1 MTTRRWNVRG
11 VAAGV
16 LLAGALSFSA
26 GAQRGTT
33 GGEWPYYAGDAGS
46 TKYSPLDQI
55 TAANVKNL
63 QIAWRWKSDNFGPK
77 PDPYLQ
83 STPLAVKGVLYTT
96 AGTRRDVVAI
106 DGKSGETLW
115 MFRAD
120 EGERGDQSPIRAP
133 SGRGLAYWTDGK
145 EERILHVTLG
155 YRLVALNAKTGQL
168 IASFGRNGYV
178 DLKEG
183 MSGPVP
189 PDGFV
194 GYNSPGLV
202 IGDLVVIGA
211 AFSTKSVDTPAQGS
225 VRAFDVRTGRRRWI
239 FHTIPRR
246 DDPATQTWEDGSLEY
261 ASNAGVWAPMSADL
275 ELGYIYVP
283 TETASVDV
291 YGGHRHGDNLYAD
304 TLVCLNAKTGEKVW
318 YYQFVHHGLW
328 DWDIPVQPILLDVT
342 VGGRKVKAVAQI
354 TKQAWLYVF
363 DRVTGKPIWP
373 IEERPVP
380 PSDVPTEKASATQP
394 FPTKPAAFDR
404 QGVTLD
410 DIFDVTPEVKAEALK
425 VLKQFRYGPIF
436 TPPSVSDPD
445 GTRGTI
451 GLPNLTGGGNWQGGA
466 ADPETGIVY
475 VASATY
481 PGVFAVR
488 PCETPKTNV
497 PAMKYCMGGGGAS
510 TTIAGGLPIVKPPW
524 GRITAIDLNTGD
536 HVWMVPNGDTPDIIK
551 NHPLLKGV
559 TLPRTGKPDRSG
571 LFVTKT
577 LLFAGEGSGLFAA
590 GPGGGGP
597 VFRAYDKRTG
607 QIVWEFTLPA
617 NQSGVPM
624 SYMADG
630 KQYIAVPVG
639 APNHPG
645 EIVALRLP

>member
-1 MTTRRWNVRG
+1 MTTRTWYARG
-11 VAAGV
+11 LTLCALG
-16 LLAGALSFSA
+16 LSALSLPVL
-26 GAQRGTT
+26 AQRGTA
-33 GGEWPYYAGDAGS
+33 GGDWTYYAGDAGS

-55 TAANVKNL
+55 NADNVKNL
-63 QIAWRWKSDNFGPK
+63 QVAWRWKSDNFGGR

-106 DGKSGETLW
+106 DGKTGETLW

-120 EGERGDQSPIRAP
+120 EGDRGDQSPIRSP
-133 SGRGLAYWTDGK
+133 TGRGVAYWTDGK
-145 EERILHVTLG
+145 EDRILHVTLG
-155 YRLVALNAKTGQL
+155 YRLVALNAKTGQP
-168 IASFGRNGYV
+168 IASFGKGGFV

-183 MSGPVP
+183 MPGPVP
-189 PDGFV
+189 ADGV
-194 GYNSPGLV
+194 AGYNSPGLV
-202 IGDLVVIGA
+202 VGDLVLIGA

-225 VRAFDVRTGRRRWI
+225 VRAFDVRTGRRRWV
-239 FHTIPRR
+239 FNTIPRR
-246 DDPATQTWEDGSLEY
+246 DDPATRTWEDGSLEY

-275 ELGYIYVP
+275 ELGYVYVP

-291 YGGHRHGDNLYAD
+291 YGGHRPGDNLYAD
-304 TLVCLNAKTGEKVW
+304 SLVCLNAKTGEKVW
-318 YYQFVHHGLW
+318 HYQFVHHGLW

-342 VGGRKVKAVAQI
+342 VAGRKVKAVAQI

-380 PSDVPTEKASATQP
+380 PSDVPTEKASPTQP
-394 FPTKPAAFDR
+394 FPSRPAAFDR
-404 QGVTLD
+404 QGVTPD
-410 DIFDVTPEVKAEALK
+410 DLIDFTPEVKAEAMK
-425 VLKQFRYGPIF
+425 VLSQFRYGPIF
-436 TPPSVSDPD
+436 TPPSVSDPN

-466 ADPETGIVY
+466 ADPETGLVY
-475 VASATY
+475 IASATY

-497 PAMKYCMGGGGAS
+497 PAMKYCMGGGGAA

-536 HVWMVPNGDTPDIIK
+536 HAWMVPNGDTPDIVK

-559 TLPRTGKPDRSG
+559 TLPKTGKPDRSG

-597 VFRAYDKRTG
+597 MFRAFDKRTG
-607 QIVWEFTLPA
+607 QIISELRLPA

-624 SYMADG
+624 SYMAGG
-630 KQYIAVPVG
+630 KQFIVVPVG